1 MHGLGLS
8 HSVRGGGIGKY
19 LYAGRRI
26 VSLLFS
32 LLGGSGV
39 PVRTE
44 AELWAH
50 MGFFVKIVGKGKLEG
65 VRGKQPQRVLG
76 FSMFDSRTVK

>member
-19 LYAGRRI
+19 LYAGRI
-26 VSLLFS
+26 VSLLFF

-39 PVRTE
+39 PMRTE

-50 MGFFVKIVGKGKLEG
+50 MSFFVKIVGKGKLEG

-76 FSMFDSRTVK
+76 FILCSTAEL